1 MNKFTDTVKVLTYSL
16 ADGLYTLEH
25 EVTVTN
31 DAADVADGDVKVAW
45 FCHRTCKLMEEY
57 FEAEEMPTYAE
68 IAEMVRVS
76 EQDEHADAVDD
87 FDAAIAEIEADLVEV
102 F

>member
-45 FCHRTCKLMEEY
+45 FCHRTCRRMEEY
-57 FEAEEMPTYAE
+57 FEAEEMPSDDE
-68 IAEMVRVS
+68 IAELVRGS
-76 EQDEHADAVDD
+76 EQDEHADVVED
-87 FDAAIAEIEADLVEV
+87 FDAAIAEIEADLVDV